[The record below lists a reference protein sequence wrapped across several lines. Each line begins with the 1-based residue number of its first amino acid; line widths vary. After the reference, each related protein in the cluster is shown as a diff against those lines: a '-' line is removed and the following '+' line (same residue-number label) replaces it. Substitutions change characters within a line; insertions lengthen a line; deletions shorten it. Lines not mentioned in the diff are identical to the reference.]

1 MTPET
6 FSREQ
11 KALSLVSPILTE
23 TSPSRAQVSLGTDQG
38 SFKEY
43 EGKKKQKQLTGLPP
57 ETQTVLL
64 ETLKGGLPVHS
75 V

>member
-1 MTPET
+1 MTTET
-6 FSREQ
+6 FGREQ

-23 TSPSRAQVSLGTDQG
+23 TSPTRAQVSLGTDHG